1 GRMVASRLGW
11 KFLDTDRMIEQKE
24 GKSIAEIFDAEG
36 ERAFRRMESDLALE
50 LAGYHDHVFA
60 TGGGFVVNPANR
72 EAAIKA
78 GALILLVA
86 SPEEIW
92 HRIGKS
98 GHRPLLQTADPLAR
112 IRELL
117 EERKK
122 AYDAIPAKILTDGKP
137 PEAVADEIAEVLR
150 KT

>member
-1 GRMVASRLGW
+1 
-11 KFLDTDRMIEQKE
+11 
-24 GKSIAEIFDAEG
+24 
-36 ERAFRRMESDLALE
+36 
-50 LAGYHDHVFA
+50 
-60 TGGGFVVNPANR
+60 
-72 EAAIKA
+72 
-78 GALILLVA
+78 
-86 SPEEIW
+86 
-92 HRIGKS
+92 
-98 GHRPLLQTADPLAR
+98 LQTADPLAR